1 MNKFNDVIILEMG
14 SEKGPSARI
23 IYFLVRVIEMTF
35 ALNSIANK
43 TLRALQLHDR
53 YFDSQFVRSNVL
65 WTFQTCKISN
75 NLKSCVRS
83 LFTEMIPNEKT

>member
-1 MNKFNDVIILEMG
+1 MLALYIH
-14 SEKGPSARI
+14 
-23 IYFLVRVIEMTF
+23 FLVRVIEMTF

-53 YFDSQFVRSNVL
+53 YFDSQLVRSNVL

-75 NLKSCVRS
+75 KLQSCVRS

>member
-65 WTFQTCKISN
+65 WTFETCKIS
-75 NLKSCVRS
+75 KIMR
-83 LFTEMIPNEKT
+83 